1 MTIQKTT
8 QIAKKEAKQPTQLND
23 GLHEKCGV
31 FGIIAP
37 KTLALGHLLYFGLY
51 ALQHRGQE
59 SCGMAVFNN
68 DQLLLHKNT
77 GLVNQVFDET
87 VLATLSG
94 QIGIGHTRYTTAGD
108 NSIENA
114 QPVVSR
120 SRLGS
125 VVLAHNGNLIEL
137 ETLRDAFH
145 LEAGDNFGANSDS
158 HVMARCIA
166 QALTQTEGNLA
177 QATKAVFEQCQGA
190 FSVVVATGD
199 CLIAARDR
207 NGIRPLSLGKTEQG
221 YWVVA
226 SETCA
231 LDIVGATFVRDI
243 LPGEVL
249 TIHLNGTMESTFV
262 AGQKTE
268 NFCIF
273 EYVYF
278 ARPDSQFHG
287 QTVYESRLK
296 MGELL
301 AKTHPVEADFVIPVP
316 DSGGPAAIGYSR
328 ASGIPYAEGL
338 IKNRYVGRTFIHP
351 TPELRTQGI
360 RLKLNPLPA
369 VLAGKRVVIID
380 DSIVRGNT
388 SQRIVKMLKDC
399 GAKEVHFRVS
409 SAPVKHPC
417 FYGIDMSTEAELIAN
432 QMSLDALQ
440 AYLGVDS
447 LAYLSIDDM
456 KQAVVPTHS
465 AASTVDA
472 FTAPCMACFNNSYP
486 AGKPKN
492 HKQNTPLVEQQSVT
506 ETLLRRGK

>member
-1 MTIQKTT
+1 MTHL
-8 QIAKKEAKQPTQLND
+8 APLPTQTESTEPT

-87 VLATLSG
+87 ILSTLSG

-108 NSIENA
+108 SSIENA

-145 LEAGDNFGANSDS
+145 LEAGDSFGANSDS

-166 QALTQTEGNLA
+166 QALTQAEGHLA
-177 QATKAVFEQCQGA
+177 NAAKAVFEQCEGA

-207 NGIRPLSLGKTEQG
+207 NGIRPLSLGKTEKG

-249 TIHLNGTMESTFV
+249 TIHLNGTMESVFLD
-262 AGQKTE
+262 GNRSE

-278 ARPDSQFHG
+278 ARPDSRFHG

-296 MGELL
+296 MGALL

-360 RLKLNPLPA
+360 RLKLNPLPS
-369 VLAGKRVVIID
+369 VLEGKRVVIID

-417 FYGIDMSTEAELIAN
+417 FYGIDMSTEEELIAN
-432 QMSLDALQ
+432 QMSLEALKTH
-440 AYLGVDS
+440 LGVDS
-447 LAYLSIDDM
+447 LAYLSVDDM
-456 KQAVVPTHS
+456 KQAVVPDTTS
-465 AASTVDA
+465 VEQAEA
-472 FTAPCMACFNNSYP
+472 FINPCMACFNNSYP

-492 HKQNTPLVEQQSVT
+492 DRKSTAPAENTLT
-506 ETLLRRGK
+506 EALLRRGK

>member
-1 MTIQKTT
+1 MSSPVSSFPTCT
-8 QIAKKEAKQPTQLND
+8 AKIVIEDLVE
-23 GLHEKCGV
+23 LHEKCGV

-87 VLATLSG
+87 LLATFSG
-94 QIGIGHTRYTTAGD
+94 QVGIGHTRYTTAGD

-137 ETLRDAFH
+137 DTLREAFN
-145 LEAGDNFGANSDS
+145 LEAGDAFGANSDS

-166 QALTQTEGNLA
+166 QALTRSQGDLV
-177 QATKAVFEQCQGA
+177 QAATAVFERCEGA

-207 NGIRPLSLGKTEQG
+207 HGIRPLSLGKTEQG

-249 TIHLNGTMESTFV
+249 TIHLNGQLESTFLS
-262 AGQKTE
+262 GQRSE

-278 ARPDSQFHG
+278 ARPDSRFHG

-296 MGELL
+296 MGALL
-301 AKTHPVEADFVIPVP
+301 AKAHPVEADFVIPVP

-351 TPELRTQGI
+351 TPELRNQGI
-360 RLKLNPLPA
+360 RLKLNPLPS

-380 DSIVRGNT
+380 DSIVRGTT
-388 SQRIVKMLKDC
+388 SQRIIKMLRDC

-417 FYGIDMSTEAELIAN
+417 FYGIDMSTEEELIAN
-432 QMSLDALQ
+432 QMSLSELQ
-440 AYLGVDS
+440 AHLGVDS
-447 LAYLSIDDM
+447 LAYLSVEDM
-456 KQAVVPTHS
+456 KQAVLPMET
-465 AASTVDA
+465 
-472 FTAPCMACFNNSYP
+472 TADQAEFVNPCMACFNNVYP
-486 AGKPKN
+486 AGKPKTAR
-492 HKQNTPLVEQQSVT
+492 QASVLPENTLAEA
-506 ETLLRRGK
+506 LLRRGK